1 MNPTDASKEIVVR
14 SSSTL
19 ARSATRSLTTR
30 GLADLESSEKADEWL
45 AKAEE
50 HFSKE
55 VNKLTSMGKGRGKW
69 SMRKLAAWYKTD
81 EHRAIMDAYFDCLR
95 QAIAVKPNYPKALM
109 EFAKAYLN
117 GWGVAESK
125 EEALRLLRSAA
136 PSASPDD
143 LWDMSW
149 IIKHAVTGGDPWP
162 EGMLEAQNMCRKG
175 AEEGNAGAQ
184 YSLGEMYVKGEGG
197 LPCDDELALFWFRK
211 AAENGEF
218 PPAEGQLQYWKSKK
232 DEE

>member
-1 MNPTDASKEIVVR
+1 MNSADPGNEIVIG
-14 SSSTL
+14 S
-19 ARSATRSLTTR
+19 ARPLNRIATRSLASR
-30 GLADLESSEKADEWL
+30 GLEDLESSEKADEWL

-55 VNKLTSMGKGRGKW
+55 VNKLTSMGKVRGKW

-95 QAIAVKPNYPKALM
+95 QAIAVKPNYPKALT
-109 EFAKAYLN
+109 ELAKAYLN
-117 GWGVAESK
+117 GWGVTESRD
-125 EEALRLLRSAA
+125 EALRLLRSAA
-136 PSASPDD
+136 ASASPDD

-149 IIKHAVTGGDPWP
+149 IIKHAVAGGDPWP
-162 EGMLEAQNMCRKG
+162 EGMQEAQKMCRKG